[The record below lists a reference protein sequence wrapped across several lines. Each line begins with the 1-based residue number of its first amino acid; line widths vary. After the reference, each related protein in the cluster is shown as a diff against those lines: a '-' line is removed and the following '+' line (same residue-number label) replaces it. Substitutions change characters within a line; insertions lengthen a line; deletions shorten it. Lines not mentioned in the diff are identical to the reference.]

1 MKVSVNG
8 AVVLDE
14 DEKALHELDKLQ
26 SNPACAEQEQEGLK
40 KRHKPVWKL
49 TYEPRVLMMAGWSST
64 AWRSSARRAQMGS
77 VRWL

>member
-14 DEKALHELDKLQ
+14 DEKALHDMWEATSFELDKPQ

-40 KRHKPVWKL
+40 KCHKP
-49 TYEPRVLMMAGWSST
+49 A
-64 AWRSSARRAQMGS
+64 
-77 VRWL
+77 